1 MNLRSRF
8 AVSFAAVGAVVA
20 LLVGV
25 LSYRAAA
32 DRVTAEIDRTLRSAT
47 VALAGNQEDA
57 LALSGAV
64 TSGPDLY
71 PGPDRPGPGDEPPRE
86 VTAQSVAPDG
96 TPTYLGGPP
105 VPLPVTDT
113 TRALA
118 ASGTRGQSYVTEVV
132 VGHARQRQLTT
143 ALGGG
148 RGALQVAVP
157 VDQTHFV
164 LGGMAR
170 EIAAASIAVML
181 AAAGAGWLLA
191 RRITRRLVRLAEA
204 AEEVSGDGRGGG
216 GPNGGG
222 GARDGLKSRCGKRD
236 GSSGGGVPDRW
247 RGGRP
252 AGGGRTTRGRT
263 GGGPRSGGEVGG
275 DPLSVG
281 VPVAGGGLLP
291 GGPAVGGPLGGG
303 AADGGSLSGRVTG
316 LRRLS
321 GGPEAGEPVSGGGP
335 CAGARSV
342 AGGRQVAGTVGGSMK
357 SGGFPWRSGGCST
370 GWPPHGRRRSGWCR
384 MPLMSCGPR

>member
-1 MNLRSRF
+1 M
-8 AVSFAAVGAVVA
+8 
-20 LLVGV
+20 
-25 LSYRAAA
+25 
-32 DRVTAEIDRTLRSAT
+32 
-47 VALAGNQEDA
+47 
-57 LALSGAV
+57 
-64 TSGPDLY
+64 
-71 PGPDRPGPGDEPPRE
+71 
-86 VTAQSVAPDG
+86 
-96 TPTYLGGPP
+96 
-105 VPLPVTDT
+105 TDT

-281 VPVAGGGLLP
+281 VPVAGGGL
-291 GGPAVGGPLGGG
+291 PA
-303 AADGGSLSGRVTG
+303 GR
-316 LRRLS
+316 
-321 GGPEAGEPVSGGGP
+321 P
-335 CAGARSV
+335 
-342 AGGRQVAGTVGGSMK
+342 
-357 SGGFPWRSGGCST
+357 
-370 GWPPHGRRRSGWCR
+370 GRRRSPRRGCGRRWFLERPSDRPAPPEWWPGSRRTGERRWPLRGGPFGGGRPTGRGNGGRLDEVGRLSLAFGR
-384 MPLMSCGPR
+384 MLDRLAAAREAQERLVQDAASRVADPADQPAYQRGRAAPGRRALPGRAGPAARRRRGRDP